1 MKKLFTLLTL
11 LLCVASSAWAD
22 EVTASWL
29 APSSNM
35 DLTGNTT
42 SASLLSVS
50 DGTYSSALKH
60 VAVWGKNNTYYY
72 TFDRND
78 NTQDTK
84 GTINENRYVD
94 FVATVPTG
102 YRFTLSKI
110 EAVGI
115 GVGTGNNSWRVDY
128 YKPGASTGT
137 TIAPAAQLGSGT
149 ESTASIEPSTDNVY
163 EEGQTIKVR
172 VYVGINN
179 TSSNKDVGLRDI
191 KIIGTSEVASTD
203 PIPASITTQPSD
215 IEAHVGIEAT
225 LSVEATGYPAPEYQW
240 YSCDDTEKTN
250 AKEIDGATSASY
262 SFTPE
267 TTGILY
273 FYVIVQNENNTVP
286 EVSNVATVTVTAAK
300 AEAPT
305 FTVYGNTVQL
315 ESATDDATI
324 YYELDNPDVKTSE
337 TKVEYTGAFIPASS
351 GTVYAYA
358 EKAGFTASDVS
369 SKAVTLSTV
378 GDVVGGLLATV
389 QAAKNAET
397 TTFGA
402 ITVTSPASPAWDGRG
417 VYPDHMKVSGTVTL
431 TASSNATI
439 QSIKIYGTSNDG
451 SKVATIT
458 AGSGATVLSSPAELM
473 PRDVKVG
480 ETQAMTEI
488 VITVDEPAA
497 NNSVSFTLGRES
509 RLYVEVYGAV
519 SGTITPAGWS
529 TFASSYPLDL
539 STLNATSGATA
550 YYASD
555 ATGSTVTL
563 TSTTATVQPGEGIMV
578 KGTAG
583 ETFTIGVAASGTA
596 IDGNLL
602 KGQTTTGKVTAS
614 TTGAYHYVF
623 GYQTNDASVYGFYN
637 LTSDTNVEAG
647 KAYLETGTELAAGA
661 RSLSIV
667 FDDET
672 TGIENLTPALSEGD
686 GAVYNLS
693 GQRVAQPTKGLYI
706 VNGKKVIIK

>member
-22 EVTASWL
+22 AITVTWLPNGMTEKTTAGSASTDGILTVSDFTMSSPVSMTGVSSGWGCFTTTTTDAGKNKASEKDYLTFTVTVKHGYNFIPTQVTATAGGAGTGDNGALISETII
-29 APSSNM
+29 SSATSAKIAKASEGGTALGITPASATIGSGDTYTFYIHIGSRANT
-35 DLTGNTT
+35 DPIKGVNIKDVVLTGTYT
-42 SASLLSVS
+42 S
-50 DGTYSSALKH
+50 
-60 VAVWGKNNTYYY
+60 
-72 TFDRND
+72 
-78 NTQDTK
+78 
-84 GTINENRYVD
+84 
-94 FVATVPTG
+94 
-102 YRFTLSKI
+102 
-110 EAVGI
+110 
-115 GVGTGNNSWRVDY
+115 
-128 YKPGASTGT
+128 
-137 TIAPAAQLGSGT
+137 
-149 ESTASIEPSTDNVY
+149 
-163 EEGQTIKVR
+163 
-172 VYVGINN
+172 
-179 TSSNKDVGLRDI
+179 
-191 KIIGTSEVASTD
+191 ASTD
-203 PIPASITTQPSD
+203 PAPASITTQPSD

-225 LSVEATGYPAPEYQW
+225 LSVEAAGYPAPEYQW

-337 TKVEYTGAFIPASS
+337 TKVKYTGAFIPASS

-458 AGSGATVLSSPAELM
+458 AGSGATVVSSPAELM

-509 RLYVEVYGAV
+509 RLYVEVYGVV

-529 TFASSYPLDL
+529 SFASSYPLDL
-539 STLNATSGATA
+539 STLTATSSATA
-550 YYASD
+550 YYASAAD
-555 ATGSTVTL
+555 GNTVTL
-563 TSTTATVQPGEGIMV
+563 TSTTATVPAGEGLMI

-623 GYQTNDASVYGFYN
+623 GYQTDDASVYGFYN